1 MDKIVRSHDWT
12 ARFMV
17 EGRRLA
23 VIGLIAILASCQDSK
38 LPSAPPLPIFSQTS
52 ESARPSIRHLP
63 DRYIVRL
70 NTPVSELT
78 HRVGDLATVS
88 TGTTGRAWR
97 IINGFEIGGMS
108 EEGLQRLRAHPAV
121 RSLVPDGYDVT
132 ATAQT
137 VSGDPGLWG
146 LDRIDQRIGP
156 PFDGVFNYFFTG
168 TGVKIY
174 IVDSGIYPHADFSG
188 RLGTGYS
195 AIADSNPYAD
205 PWGHG
210 TMMAGVA
217 AGAVTGVAK
226 GATLVSV
233 RVVELGT
240 ENGQAIGLASHADQ
254 IEGLQ
259 WIQNNSTAP
268 SVVNYS
274 ISPKPGSSFNAGVR
288 DALNALDGNGYSVVA
303 AAGNWDQDACLQGRN
318 LFDPDI
324 LVASAVN
331 SSNQR
336 AVFPNGEA
344 GNYVSCVDLFAP
356 GHSLTSTFSPGS
368 YYPCCSTGGTSIA
381 TAFVTG
387 VVATLLQQK
396 PTASEWEPQY
406 VLKGSATDGVLY
418 QPTLGTGSPNK
429 LLNSLHRWVWIDGPT
444 AISSVNAT
452 SATWVAQPLGGNG
465 TWTYQWLASQDGGP
479 WTQVSTSSSYTR
491 TIPRFAEYE
500 LQLKIVGTSLGEAAP
515 ELPPAVITVSCGGC

>member
-97 IINGFEIGGMS
+97 IINGFEIGGIS

-168 TGVKIY
+168 TG
-174 IVDSGIYPHADFSG
+174 
-188 RLGTGYS
+188 
-195 AIADSNPYAD
+195 
-205 PWGHG
+205 
-210 TMMAGVA
+210 
-217 AGAVTGVAK
+217 
-226 GATLVSV
+226 
-233 RVVELGT
+233 
-240 ENGQAIGLASHADQ
+240 
-254 IEGLQ
+254 
-259 WIQNNSTAP
+259 
-268 SVVNYS
+268 
-274 ISPKPGSSFNAGVR
+274 
-288 DALNALDGNGYSVVA
+288 
-303 AAGNWDQDACLQGRN
+303 
-318 LFDPDI
+318 
-324 LVASAVN
+324 
-331 SSNQR
+331 
-336 AVFPNGEA
+336 
-344 GNYVSCVDLFAP
+344 
-356 GHSLTSTFSPGS
+356 
-368 YYPCCSTGGTSIA
+368 
-381 TAFVTG
+381 
-387 VVATLLQQK
+387 
-396 PTASEWEPQY
+396 
-406 VLKGSATDGVLY
+406 
-418 QPTLGTGSPNK
+418 
-429 LLNSLHRWVWIDGPT
+429 
-444 AISSVNAT
+444 
-452 SATWVAQPLGGNG
+452 
-465 TWTYQWLASQDGGP
+465 
-479 WTQVSTSSSYTR
+479 
-491 TIPRFAEYE
+491 
-500 LQLKIVGTSLGEAAP
+500 
-515 ELPPAVITVSCGGC
+515 